1 MTPTPEPVTPEPAP
15 SNWGRW
21 GSDDERGTL
30 NHITGGVR
38 ARAVDQAQLGQVVSL
53 ARPAIPT
60 PLTSGPVAPRPA
72 LAPAAI
78 SQAMT
83 FTGSPSGALT
93 DMLITTPITPR

>member
-1 MTPTPEPVTPEPAP
+1 MTPTPEPVSSGSVP

-30 NHITGGVR
+30 NHITSEVR

-60 PLTSGPVAPRPA
+60 PLTSGPVAPQPA
-72 LAPAAI
+72 LAPAAV

-83 FTGSPSGALT
+83 FPAAL
-93 DMLITTPITPR
+93 PAP